1 MKDIYLM
8 PKKQNKF
15 KSSKKNLYIKD
26 IYEVYPSEFE
36 EQINNILVRHYDE
49 IKEYDVIHLGEIIE
63 IINQKTKAFNITFLV
78 VDDLIV
84 FFDDEKK
91 DYTKYLRVFITS
103 LVVFIGSIM
112 GIMNFH
118 ADVNM
123 SESQFNM
130 VNAISNNPKEHLPY
144 FQIAY
149 TVGIGVGVSLFFN
162 KFIPNYSKD
171 EPSPLDLK
179 MKSLTKEMENQ
190 LKRKWYF

>member
-36 EQINNILVRHYDE
+36 EQINNILVRRYDE
-49 IKEYDVIHLGEIIE
+49 IKEYDVIHLGEVIE

-84 FFDDEKK
+84 FFDDENK
-91 DYTKYLRVFITS
+91 DHTKYLRVFITS

-144 FQIAY
+144 FQVSY
-149 TVGIGVGVSLFFN
+149 TIGIGVGVSLFFN

-190 LKRKWYF
+190 LKRK